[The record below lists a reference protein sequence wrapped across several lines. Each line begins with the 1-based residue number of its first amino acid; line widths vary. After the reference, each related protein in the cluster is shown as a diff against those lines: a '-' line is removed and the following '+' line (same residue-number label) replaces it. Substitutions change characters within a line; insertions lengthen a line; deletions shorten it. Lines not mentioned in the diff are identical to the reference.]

1 MKILYCAID
10 QQVPGTRGGAVHV
23 RAVAEGLAARGH
35 EVHVLAGLAGPPPA
49 DGPVKWHHLAPPFGA
64 SRLRLLRAPSVLS
77 IARALGPDV
86 IIERYHNFGGEG
98 MRAAARIRAL
108 AVLEVNAPVVDY
120 PGSRK
125 RLIDRALI
133 VEPMRRWRDWQC
145 AAADLLVTPA
155 AGILPDWVP
164 KARIVET
171 EWGADTARFHP
182 GATGRVPYPRDPGR
196 VVAVFAGAFRPWHG
210 AVRLVEAVRRLRH
223 RGIASVTAALIGDGP
238 ELAAARRVAAGLE
251 GVTFTGAIP
260 HDDMP
265 AALAAADIGV
275 APFDPTAHPPL
286 ALGFY
291 WSPLKVFEYMA
302 SGLPIVVPA
311 IEGMR
316 RIVEDGL
323 EGLLY
328 DPADDDAL
336 ARVLERLTD
345 ADQRRRLGAAARV
358 RVERDFSWA
367 RHCETLDGALQA
379 ALAARGRTVR

>member
-10 QQVPGTRGGAVHV
+10 QRVPGTRGGAVHV

-35 EVHVLAGLAGPPPA
+35 EVHVLTGLAGPAPP
-49 DGPVKWHHLAPPFGA
+49 DGPARWHHLAPPLGA
-64 SRLRLLRAPSVLS
+64 SRLRLLRAPRVLS

-86 IIERYHNFGGEG
+86 VMERYHNFGGEG
-98 MRAAARIRAL
+98 IRAAAQTGAL
-108 AVLEVNAPVVDY
+108 AVLEVNAPVIDY

-125 RLIDRALI
+125 RLLDRALI

-155 AGILPDWVP
+155 ASIVP
-164 KARIVET
+164 ASVPRARIVEI

-182 GATGRVPYPRDPGR
+182 GARGRVPFPREAGR
-196 VVAVFAGAFRPWHG
+196 VVAVFAGAFRAWHG
-210 AVRLVEAVRRLRH
+210 AVRLVEAVRRLRN
-223 RGIASVTAALIGDGP
+223 RGALGVTAALIGDGP
-238 ELAAARRVAAGLE
+238 ELGAARRAATGLE
-251 GVTFTGAIP
+251 GITFTGASP

-275 APFDPTAHPPL
+275 APFDPAAHPPL

-302 SGLPIVVPA
+302 SGLPVVAPA

-316 RIVEDGL
+316 RIVEDGR
-323 EGLLY
+323 EGVLY

-336 ARVLERLTD
+336 ARALERLTD
-345 ADQRRRLGAAARV
+345 AEARRRLGAAARE

-367 RHCETLDGALQA
+367 RHCETLDGAMQA
-379 ALAARGRTVR
+379 ALAGRSRTVR